1 MAEEQAPLASPDKA
15 AARPSEEH
23 EPPQAEDVPPDTGEA
38 PSAQATAGAAT
49 EDPGAADA
57 AAHIKLDAAGIARVK
72 HLGRYVF
79 VRRLVTLC
87 SVFMSAL
94 LQAFVIQAFINPAGL
109 LSSGFTGVA
118 ILIDRVTSLVGFSF
132 PTQLGML
139 ALNFPVALLCWRS
152 ISKRFVIFSMLQ
164 VALASFFLQTC
175 TFRPLLDSTVLMV
188 LFGGVLY
195 GISISLALKSGASTA
210 GTDFIALM
218 VSNKTGKTIWGYVF
232 AGNCMVLAIF
242 GAIFGWEYAA
252 YSIVFQFLSTK
263 TIDSFYH
270 RYERVTLQITT
281 EHPERV
287 CHAYTS
293 NFRHGVF
300 RADGMGGYSG
310 RPMSLLN
317 TVVSSYEASDVIKLV
332 RTADPRAVINI
343 MKTEDFVGNFHRIA
357 VDEPLPTEVPETPK
371 EDPVL
376 DLPQRVRHRALQ
388 RDKRGARGHRGGLRG

>member
-38 PSAQATAGAAT
+38 PSAQATAEAAT

-139 ALNFPVALLCWRS
+139 ALNFPVALRCWRS
-152 ISKRFVIFSMLQ
+152 ISNRFVINSMLQ

-252 YSIVFQFLSTK
+252 YSIVFQFLSTMS
-263 TIDSFYH
+263 IDSFYQ

-300 RADGMGGYSG
+300 RADGVGGYSG

-343 MKTEDFVGNFHRIA
+343 MKTEDFVGNFHRTA

-388 RDKRGARGHRGGLRG
+388 RDKRGARGHRGGLHG

>member
-15 AARPSEEH
+15 APRPSEEH

-38 PSAQATAGAAT
+38 PSAQATAEAAT

-57 AAHIKLDAAGIARVK
+57 AAHVKLDAAGIARVK

-300 RADGMGGYSG
+300 RADGVGGYSG

-343 MKTEDFVGNFHRIA
+343 MKTEDFVGNFHRTA

-388 RDKRGARGHRGGLRG
+388 RDKRGARGHRGGLHG

>member
-38 PSAQATAGAAT
+38 PSAQATAEAAT

-300 RADGMGGYSG
+300 RADGVGGYSG

-343 MKTEDFVGNFHRIA
+343 MKTENFVGNFHREA
-357 VDEPLPTEVPETPK
+357 VDEPLPTEVPETPQ

-388 RDKRGARGHRGGLRG
+388 RDKRGTRGHRGGLHG

>member
-15 AARPSEEH
+15 AARPSKEH
-23 EPPQAEDVPPDTGEA
+23 EPPQAEDVPPDTWEA
-38 PSAQATAGAAT
+38 PSAQATAEAAT

-300 RADGMGGYSG
+300 RADGVGGYSG

-343 MKTEDFVGNFHRIA
+343 MKTQDFVGNFHREA
-357 VDEPLPTEVPETPK
+357 VDEPLPTEVPETPQ

-388 RDKRGARGHRGGLRG
+388 RDKRAARRHKGDPHR

>member
-1 MAEEQAPLASPDKA
+1 MPDEQTPP
-15 AARPSEEH
+15 
-23 EPPQAEDVPPDTGEA
+23 EPPLSRDGTGPAKVE
-38 PSAQATAGAAT
+38 PAT
-49 EDPGAADA
+49 E
-57 AAHIKLDAAGIARVK
+57 GIARVK

-139 ALNFPVALLCWRS
+139 ALNFPVAILCWRS
-152 ISKRFVIFSMLQ
+152 ISKRFVLFSMLQ
-164 VALASFFLQTC
+164 VVLASCFLQFC
-175 TFRPLLDSTVLMV
+175 SFKPLLDDTALIV
-188 LFGGVLY
+188 LFGGVLN
-195 GISISLALKSGASTA
+195 GMAISLALKSGASTA

-281 EHPERV
+281 EHPELV
-287 CHAYTS
+287 CRTYTAS
-293 NFRHGVF
+293 FHHGLF
-300 RADGMGGYSG
+300 RADGVGGYSG

-317 TVVSSYEASDVIKLV
+317 TVVSSYEAGDIIKLV
-332 RTADPRAVINI
+332 RTVDPHAVINI
-343 MKTEDFVGNFHRIA
+343 MKTQDFVGNFHREA
-357 VDEPLPTEVPETPK
+357 VDEPLPTEVPETPQ

-388 RDKRGARGHRGGLRG
+388 RDKRGTRGHRGDPHR